1 MFRLNFSVLC
11 SLLCICAIA
20 EMSENQ
26 WKLESKPKYIFL
38 YGYVDFWRV
47 SNIIGAPIEELLTKK
62 RVIAVEARGWKR
74 RFAGALKENGRLH
87 CTRQLH
93 PDHLSS
99 QRLPRRRLEGHGAA
113 EGHQDEGAEGPSQE
127 EGLPEGARECGAVQQ
142 GQWRATM

>member
-1 MFRLNFSVLC
+1 
-11 SLLCICAIA
+11 
-20 EMSENQ
+20 MSENQ

-99 QRLPRRRLEGHGAA
+99 QRLPRRRLEGDRAA
-113 EGHQDEGAEGPSQE
+113 EGHQDEGALQVGRPQEQEPPHRLPEGPPQE